1 MPATED
7 EIAAYP
13 IDTRVSM
20 DLHPQQILGMA
31 EYDSDTAIN
40 FTDTIAAFD
49 EARKAVSKVYDAK
62 QAVAGDPTLNEAAKL
77 LKVDDLASKL
87 VASVLTRM
95 VKAESYHRDAVR
107 VIGQSFS
114 EPLNQ
119 RAAHTISVEIRA
131 YVKAMAEQQGTSTV
145 DKRQKQSA
153 LGFLMNAINDHDHD
167 TMSAVLGAPAYLSG
181 ITRENQQMLKRR
193 WHEVASAPS
202 FKKLKAHEAG
212 LALLQRKGGLV
223 QLVLEKAVGTLNE
236 GGRVWTPAQLRALRN
251 QSAKAFGQ
259 VGA

>member
-31 EYDSDTAIN
+31 EYDSDTAVN

-62 QAVAGDPTLNEAAKL
+62 QAVAGDPTMNDAAKL
-77 LKVDDLASKL
+77 LKVDDLAGKL
-87 VASVLTRM
+87 LASVLPRM
-95 VKAESYHRDAVR
+95 VKAENYHKEAVR
-107 VIGQSFS
+107 LIEQSFS

-119 RAAHTISVEIRA
+119 RAAQTISVEVRN
-131 YVKAMAEQQGTSTV
+131 YVRSMPAAPA
-145 DKRQKQSA
+145 DKNGFSR
-153 LGFLMNAINDHDHD
+153 LGFLMNAINEHDHD
-167 TMSAVLGAPAYLSG
+167 TMSAVLGGPHYLSG

-223 QLVLEKAVGTLNE
+223 QLVLGKAVGTIHDGKRE
-236 GGRVWTPAQLRALRN
+236 WTAAQLRALRN